1 MQDNIIKK
9 KLINDLGWR
18 AFSIL
23 ASISPFHLGI
33 DISSEMITAAQS
45 FYRQYSEARFI
56 TSSKPDQI
64 ADYGIASGIFNV
76 RLGQNDADWSAHLQ
90 TTLDLLH
97 ETSHDGFAF
106 NCLTSYSDKNK
117 MRDYL
122 YYANPCELF
131 NYCKQRYSRQVA
143 LLHDYDLY
151 EFTIL
156 VRKRS

>member
-1 MQDNIIKK
+1 MEH
-9 KLINDLGWR
+9 
-18 AFSIL
+18 FSITCKIFPPFF
-23 ASISPFHLGI
+23 ISWDRYIFRNDHSCPVLLSTIFRSSFHN
-33 DISSEMITAAQS
+33 
-45 FYRQYSEARFI
+45 FV
-56 TSSKPDQI
+56 KPDQI